1 MIPKFKYFGSL
12 YDHMKEDVLK
22 RLIVEF
28 HESELPE
35 LIERK
40 ITDVDLET
48 RKIISIIG
56 PRRCGK
62 TYYLYYLMKRLIQQ
76 GVDKTRLLYIN
87 FEDERILPFSV
98 KEFDLILEAYF
109 ELYPENKGKE
119 IYAFFDEIQN
129 VDRWEVAV
137 RRMYDRE
144 KIRIFV
150 TGSSSKLLSKEI
162 ATALRGR
169 TISYELQPFSFIE
182 ILTAKGVEITP
193 DLPYSSK
200 RFYVKKLLDEY
211 MKFGG
216 FPEVVLEDNENTKI
230 RILQEYL
237 NTVFFRDLVE
247 RYSVRNT
254 ILLKELIRF
263 LVSNISRYFS
273 VSRFYKLA
281 KQNFKVTKRTILNY
295 CSYLEDVRL
304 ILFVKKFGTL
314 KEQIVNPRKIY
325 CIDIGFKTASGF
337 YTSED
342 FGRIAENLVFL
353 KLRERQL
360 KDPLTEIYYWKQK
373 HEVDFVVKRGREVE
387 EIIQVCWDIEEAKE
401 REIKDL
407 LEASR
412 FFGIKR
418 GVIVTG
424 DFEGEEEVEG
434 VRIKYIPL
442 WKWLLHFN

>member
-1 MIPKFKYFGSL
+1 
-12 YDHMKEDVLK
+12 MKKEILK

-35 LIERK
+35 LIERSM
-40 ITDVDLET
+40 DVDLET

-62 TYYLYYLMKRLIQQ
+62 TYYLYYLIKRLIQQ
-76 GVDKTRLLYIN
+76 GEDKTRMLYIN

-109 ELYPENKGKE
+109 ELYPENKGRK

-129 VDRWEVAV
+129 VDGWEVAV

-144 KIRIFV
+144 KIRIFI

-169 TISYELQPFSFIE
+169 TISYELQPFSFLE
-182 ILTAKGVEITP
+182 ILRAKGIDLTP
-193 DLPYSSK
+193 NLLYSSK
-200 RFYVKKLLDEY
+200 RFHIKKLLNEY

-216 FPEVVLEDNENTKI
+216 FPEVVLENDETTKI

-237 NTVFFRDLVE
+237 NTIFFRDLVE

-254 ILLKELIRF
+254 ILLKEIIRF
-263 LVSNISRYFS
+263 LISNISRYFS
-273 VSRFYKLA
+273 VSKFYKLA

-304 ILFVKKFGTL
+304 TLFVKKFGTL
-314 KEQIVNPRKIY
+314 KEQMVNPRKIY
-325 CIDIGFKTASGF
+325 CIDVGFKTASGF

-342 FGRIAENLVFL
+342 LGRIAENLVFL
-353 KLRERQL
+353 KLREKQL
-360 KDPLTEIYYWKQK
+360 RDPLVEIYYWKQK
-373 HEVDFVVKRGREVE
+373 QEVDFIVKRGKKIE
-387 EIIQVCWDIEEAKE
+387 EIIQVCWDVEEAKE
-401 REIKDL
+401 REIKGIL
-407 LEASR
+407 NAAE
-412 FFGIKR
+412 FFKIKKGI
-418 GVIVTG
+418 IITG
-424 DFEGEEEVEG
+424 DFEGEELIEG
-434 VRIKYIPL
+434 VKIEYVPL
-442 WKWLLHFN
+442 WKWLLYSK

>member
-1 MIPKFKYFGSL
+1 MIPKFKYFGFL
-12 YDHMKEDVLK
+12 YDYMKKDVLK

-35 LIERK
+35 LIERNM
-40 ITDVDLET
+40 DVDLET

-62 TYYLYYLMKRLIQQ
+62 TYYLYYLMKKLIQQ

-109 ELYPENKGKE
+109 ELYPENKGEE

-129 VDRWEVAV
+129 VDGWEVAV
-137 RRMYDRE
+137 RRIYDGE
-144 KIRIFV
+144 KMRIFV

-169 TISYELQPFSFIE
+169 TISYELQPFSFLE

-216 FPEVVLEDNENTKI
+216 FPEVVLEDNESTKI

-237 NTVFFRDLVE
+237 NTVFFRDLV
-247 RYSVRNT
+247 V
-254 ILLKELIRF
+254 F
-263 LVSNISRYFS
+263 QGISAYPDS
-273 VSRFYKLA
+273 T
-281 KQNFKVTKRTILNY
+281 N
-295 CSYLEDVRL
+295 
-304 ILFVKKFGTL
+304 
-314 KEQIVNPRKIY
+314 
-325 CIDIGFKTASGF
+325 
-337 YTSED
+337 
-342 FGRIAENLVFL
+342 
-353 KLRERQL
+353 
-360 KDPLTEIYYWKQK
+360 
-373 HEVDFVVKRGREVE
+373 
-387 EIIQVCWDIEEAKE
+387 
-401 REIKDL
+401 
-407 LEASR
+407 
-412 FFGIKR
+412 
-418 GVIVTG
+418 
-424 DFEGEEEVEG
+424 
-434 VRIKYIPL
+434 
-442 WKWLLHFN
+442 

>member
-1 MIPKFKYFGSL
+1 
-12 YDHMKEDVLK
+12 MKKEILK

-35 LIERK
+35 LIERSMN
-40 ITDVDLET
+40 VDLET

-62 TYYLYYLMKRLIQQ
+62 TYYLYYLIKRLIQQ
-76 GVDKTRLLYIN
+76 REDKTRMLYIN

-109 ELYPENKGKE
+109 ELYPENKGKK

-129 VDRWEVAV
+129 VNGWEVAV

-144 KIRIFV
+144 KVRIFI

-169 TISYELQPFSFIE
+169 TISYELQPFSFLE
-182 ILTAKGVEITP
+182 ILRAKGIDLTP
-193 DLPYSSK
+193 NLLYSSK
-200 RFYVKKLLDEY
+200 RFHIKKLLNEY

-216 FPEVVLEDNENTKI
+216 FPEVVLENDENTKI

-237 NTVFFRDLVE
+237 NTIFFRDLVE

-254 ILLKELIRF
+254 ILLKEIIRF
-263 LVSNISRYFS
+263 LISNISRYFS
-273 VSRFYKLA
+273 VSKFYKLV

-304 ILFVKKFGTL
+304 TLFVKKFGSL
-314 KEQIVNPRKIY
+314 KEQMVNPRKIY
-325 CIDIGFKTASGF
+325 CIDVGFKTASGF

-342 FGRIAENLVFL
+342 LGRIAENLVFL
-353 KLRERQL
+353 KLREKQL
-360 KDPLTEIYYWKQK
+360 RDPLVEIYYWKQK
-373 HEVDFVVKRGREVE
+373 QEVDFIVKRGKKIE
-387 EIIQVCWDIEEAKE
+387 EIIQVCWDVEEAKE
-401 REIKDL
+401 REIKGIL
-407 LEASR
+407 NAAK
-412 FFGIKR
+412 FFRIKK
-418 GVIVTG
+418 GTIITG
-424 DFEGEEEVEG
+424 DFEGEESIEG
-434 VRIKYIPL
+434 VKIEYVPL
-442 WKWLLHFN
+442 WKWLLYSK

>member
-1 MIPKFKYFGSL
+1 
-12 YDHMKEDVLK
+12 MKKEILK

-35 LIERK
+35 LIERSMN
-40 ITDVDLET
+40 VDLET

-62 TYYLYYLMKRLIQQ
+62 TYYLYYLIKKLIQQ
-76 GVDKTRLLYIN
+76 GEDKTRMLYIN

-109 ELYPENKGKE
+109 ELYPENKGKK

-129 VDRWEVAV
+129 VNGWEVAV

-144 KIRIFV
+144 KIRIFI

-169 TISYELQPFSFIE
+169 TISYELQPFSFLE
-182 ILTAKGVEITP
+182 ILRAKGIDLTP
-193 DLPYSSK
+193 NLLYSSK
-200 RFYVKKLLDEY
+200 RFHIKKLLNEY

-216 FPEVVLEDNENTKI
+216 FPEVVLENDETTKI

-237 NTVFFRDLVE
+237 NTIFFRDLVE

-254 ILLKELIRF
+254 ILLKEIIRF
-263 LVSNISRYFS
+263 LISNISRYFS
-273 VSRFYKLA
+273 VSKFYKLA

-304 ILFVKKFGTL
+304 TLFVKKFGTL
-314 KEQIVNPRKIY
+314 KEQMVNPRKIY
-325 CIDIGFKTASGF
+325 CIDVGFKTASGF

-342 FGRIAENLVFL
+342 LGRIAENLVFL
-353 KLRERQL
+353 KLREKQL
-360 KDPLTEIYYWKQK
+360 RDPLVEIYYWKQK
-373 HEVDFVVKRGREVE
+373 QEVDFIVKRGKKIE
-387 EIIQVCWDIEEAKE
+387 EIIQVCWDVEEAKE
-401 REIKDL
+401 REIKGIL
-407 LEASR
+407 NAAK
-412 FFGIKR
+412 FFRIKKGI
-418 GVIVTG
+418 IITG
-424 DFEGEEEVEG
+424 DFEGEELIEG
-434 VRIKYIPL
+434 VKIEYVPL
-442 WKWLLHFN
+442 WKWLLYSK

>member
-1 MIPKFKYFGSL
+1 
-12 YDHMKEDVLK
+12 MKKEILK

-35 LIERK
+35 LIERSM
-40 ITDVDLET
+40 DVDLET

-62 TYYLYYLMKRLIQQ
+62 TYYLYYLIKKLIQQ
-76 GVDKTRLLYIN
+76 GEDKTRMLYIN

-109 ELYPENKGKE
+109 ELYPENKGKK

-129 VDRWEVAV
+129 VNGWEVAV

-144 KIRIFV
+144 KIRIFI
-150 TGSSSKLLSKEI
+150 TGSNSKLLSKEI

-169 TISYELQPFSFIE
+169 TISYELQPFSFLE
-182 ILTAKGVEITP
+182 ILRAKGIDVTP
-193 DLPYSSK
+193 NLLYSSK
-200 RFYVKKLLDEY
+200 RFHIKKLLNEY

-216 FPEVVLEDNENTKI
+216 FPEVVLENDETTKI

-237 NTVFFRDLVE
+237 NTIFFRDLVE

-254 ILLKELIRF
+254 ILLKEIIRF
-263 LVSNISRYFS
+263 LISNISRYFS
-273 VSRFYKLA
+273 VSKFYKLA

-304 ILFVKKFGTL
+304 TLFVKKFGTL
-314 KEQIVNPRKIY
+314 KEQMVNPRKIY
-325 CIDIGFKTASGF
+325 CIDVGFKTASGF

-342 FGRIAENLVFL
+342 LGRIAENLVFL

-360 KDPLTEIYYWKQK
+360 RDPLVEIYYWKQK
-373 HEVDFVVKRGREVE
+373 QEVDFIVKRGKKIE
-387 EIIQVCWDIEEAKE
+387 EIIQVCWDVEEAKE
-401 REIKDL
+401 REIKGIL
-407 LEASR
+407 NAAE
-412 FFGIKR
+412 FFKIKKGI
-418 GVIVTG
+418 IITW
-424 DFEGEEEVEG
+424 DFEGEELIEG
-434 VRIKYIPL
+434 VKIEYVPL
-442 WKWLLHFN
+442 WKWLLYSK

>member
-1 MIPKFKYFGSL
+1 
-12 YDHMKEDVLK
+12 MKKEILK

-35 LIERK
+35 LIERSM
-40 ITDVDLET
+40 DVDLET

-62 TYYLYYLMKRLIQQ
+62 TYYLYYLIKRLIQQ
-76 GVDKTRLLYIN
+76 GEDKTRMLYIN

-109 ELYPENKGKE
+109 ELYPENKGKK

-129 VDRWEVAV
+129 VDGWEVAV

-144 KIRIFV
+144 KIRIFI

-169 TISYELQPFSFIE
+169 TISYELQPFSFLE
-182 ILTAKGVEITP
+182 ILRAKGIDLTP
-193 DLPYSSK
+193 NLLYSSK
-200 RFYVKKLLDEY
+200 RFHIKKLLNEY

-216 FPEVVLEDNENTKI
+216 FPEVVLENDETTKI

-237 NTVFFRDLVE
+237 NTIFFRDLVE

-254 ILLKELIRF
+254 ILLKEIIRF
-263 LVSNISRYFS
+263 LISNISRYFS
-273 VSRFYKLA
+273 VSKFYKLA

-304 ILFVKKFGTL
+304 TLFVKKFGTL
-314 KEQIVNPRKIY
+314 KEQMVNPRKIY
-325 CIDIGFKTASGF
+325 CIDVGFKTASGF

-342 FGRIAENLVFL
+342 LGRIAENLVFL
-353 KLRERQL
+353 KLREKQL
-360 KDPLTEIYYWKQK
+360 RDPLVEIYYWKQK
-373 HEVDFVVKRGREVE
+373 QEVDFIVKRGKKIE
-387 EIIQVCWDIEEAKE
+387 EIIQVCWNVEEAKE
-401 REIKDL
+401 REIKGIL
-407 LEASR
+407 NAAK
-412 FFGIKR
+412 FFRIKKGI
-418 GVIVTG
+418 IITG
-424 DFEGEEEVEG
+424 DFGGEELIEG
-434 VRIKYIPL
+434 VKIEYVPL
-442 WKWLLHFN
+442 WKWLLYSK

>member
-1 MIPKFKYFGSL
+1 M
-12 YDHMKEDVLK
+12 
-22 RLIVEF
+22 
-28 HESELPE
+28 
-35 LIERK
+35 
-40 ITDVDLET
+40 
-48 RKIISIIG
+48 
-56 PRRCGK
+56 
-62 TYYLYYLMKRLIQQ
+62 
-76 GVDKTRLLYIN
+76 
-87 FEDERILPFSV
+87 
-98 KEFDLILEAYF
+98 
-109 ELYPENKGKE
+109 
-119 IYAFFDEIQN
+119 
-129 VDRWEVAV
+129 AV
-137 RRMYDRE
+137 RRIYDRE
-144 KIRIFV
+144 KMRIFV

-169 TISYELQPFSFIE
+169 TISYELQSFSFLE

-216 FPEVVLEDNENTKI
+216 FPEVVLQGKENTKI

-281 KQNFKVTKRTILNY
+281 KQKSKVTKRTILNY

-314 KEQIVNPRKIY
+314 KEQMVSLRKVY
-325 CIDIGFKTASGF
+325 CIDVGFKTASRF
-337 YTSED
+337 CTSED

-360 KDPLTEIYYWKQK
+360 RDPLTEIYYWQK
-373 HEVDFVVKRGREVE
+373 HEVDFVVKRGKVE

-401 REIKDL
+401 REIEGL

-434 VRIKYIPL
+434 VKIEYIPL
-442 WKWLLHFN
+442 WKWLFSMSIP

>member
-1 MIPKFKYFGSL
+1 
-12 YDHMKEDVLK
+12 MKKEILK

-35 LIERK
+35 LIERSM
-40 ITDVDLET
+40 DVDLET

-62 TYYLYYLMKRLIQQ
+62 TYYLYYLIKKLIQQ
-76 GVDKTRLLYIN
+76 GEDKTRMLYIN

-109 ELYPENKGKE
+109 ELYPENKGRK

-129 VDRWEVAV
+129 VDGWEVAV

-144 KIRIFV
+144 KIRIFI

-169 TISYELQPFSFIE
+169 TISYELQPFSFLE
-182 ILTAKGVEITP
+182 ILRAKGIDLTP
-193 DLPYSSK
+193 NLLYSSK
-200 RFYVKKLLDEY
+200 RFHIKKLLNEY

-216 FPEVVLEDNENTKI
+216 FPEVVLENDETTKI

-237 NTVFFRDLVE
+237 NTIFFRDLVE

-254 ILLKELIRF
+254 ILLKEIIRF
-263 LVSNISRYFS
+263 LISNISRYFS
-273 VSRFYKLA
+273 VSKFYKLA

-304 ILFVKKFGTL
+304 TLFVKKFGTL
-314 KEQIVNPRKIY
+314 KEQMVNPRKIY
-325 CIDIGFKTASGF
+325 CIDVGFKTASGF

-342 FGRIAENLVFL
+342 LGRIAENLVFL
-353 KLRERQL
+353 KLREKQL
-360 KDPLTEIYYWKQK
+360 RDPLVEIYYWKQK
-373 HEVDFVVKRGREVE
+373 QEVDFIVKRGKKIE
-387 EIIQVCWDIEEAKE
+387 EIIQVCWDVEEAKE
-401 REIKDL
+401 REIKGIL
-407 LEASR
+407 NAAE
-412 FFGIKR
+412 FFKIKKGI
-418 GVIVTG
+418 IITG
-424 DFEGEEEVEG
+424 DFEGEELIEG
-434 VRIKYIPL
+434 VKIEYVPL
-442 WKWLLHFN
+442 WKWLLYSK

>member
-1 MIPKFKYFGSL
+1 
-12 YDHMKEDVLK
+12 MKKEILK

-35 LIERK
+35 LIERSM
-40 ITDVDLET
+40 DVDLET

-62 TYYLYYLMKRLIQQ
+62 TYYLYYLIKKLIQQ
-76 GVDKTRLLYIN
+76 GEDKTRMLYIN

-109 ELYPENKGKE
+109 ELYPENKGKK

-129 VDRWEVAV
+129 VNGWEVAV

-144 KIRIFV
+144 KIRIFI

-169 TISYELQPFSFIE
+169 TISYELQPFSFLE
-182 ILTAKGVEITP
+182 ILRAKGIDVTP
-193 DLPYSSK
+193 NLLYSSK
-200 RFYVKKLLDEY
+200 RFHIKKLLNEY

-216 FPEVVLEDNENTKI
+216 FPEVVLENDETTKI

-237 NTVFFRDLVE
+237 NTIFFRDLVE

-254 ILLKELIRF
+254 ILLKEIIRF
-263 LVSNISRYFS
+263 LTSNISRYFS
-273 VSRFYKLA
+273 VSKFYKLA

-304 ILFVKKFGTL
+304 TLFVKKFGTL
-314 KEQIVNPRKIY
+314 KEQMVNPRKIY
-325 CIDIGFKTASGF
+325 CIDVGFKTASGF

-342 FGRIAENLVFL
+342 LGRIAENLVFL

-360 KDPLTEIYYWKQK
+360 RDPLVEIYYWKQK
-373 HEVDFVVKRGREVE
+373 QEVDFIVKRGKKVE
-387 EIIQVCWDIEEAKE
+387 EIIQVCWDVEEAKE
-401 REIKDL
+401 REIKGIL
-407 LEASR
+407 NAAE
-412 FFGIKR
+412 FFKIKKGI
-418 GVIVTG
+418 IITG
-424 DFEGEEEVEG
+424 DFEGEELIEG
-434 VRIKYIPL
+434 VKIEYVPL
-442 WKWLLHFN
+442 WKWLLYSK